1 MKVHEWSDQVLDW
14 FSRGKGGCAERC
26 YCDTTGKTAAH
37 HCRPGSS
44 IYDHMARRPPGTKK
58 RHKKSAQM

>member
-1 MKVHEWSDQVLDW
+1 MSGSDQVPDE

-26 YCDTTGKTAAH
+26 DYGTTGRPAEH
-37 HCRPGSS
+37 HCRHGSS

-58 RHKKSAQM
+58 KKKNNVQR